1 MITLTENEIRIVLA
15 SAIEDPKIC
24 RVYFNYDPN
33 YFYYFPIAV
42 SKDLFIGANEDDF
55 SIDGYTIR
63 RIKDVISVR
72 IKDDKCLEIDI
83 AEGLLDEINLPEIDI
98 TDWHSAFRALKA
110 IGENIIIEKESSIAD
125 DCQFAIGRIAEV
137 HGDFLLLR
145 EFDAEGNWL
154 YDNTIITF
162 SAITSVTIN
171 SRYVRVFSKYLPTC
185 PEE

>member
-1 MITLTENEIRIVLA
+1 VITLTENEIRIVLA

-24 RVYFNYDPN
+24 RVYFDYDPN

-63 RIKDVISVR
+63 RIKDVVSVK

-83 AEGLLDEINLPEIDI
+83 AEGLLDELDLPEIDI
-98 TDWHSAFRALKA
+98 TDWHSAFKSLKA

-125 DCQFAIGRIAEV
+125 DCQFAIGRITEV

-154 YDNTIITF
+154 YDNTIIPF

-171 SRYVRVFSKYLPTC
+171 SRYVRVFSKYLPPC
-185 PEE
+185 PEI

>member
-1 MITLTENEIRIVLA
+1 MTLTENEIRIVLA

-33 YFYYFPIAV
+33 YFYYFPLAV

-63 RIKDVISVR
+63 RIRDVVNVR

-98 TDWHSAFRALKA
+98 TDWSTTFEALRDM
-110 IGENIIIEKESSIAD
+110 GENIIIEKESSVAE
-125 DCQFAIGRIAEV
+125 DCQFAIGRIVAIFY
-137 HGDFLLLR
+137 DFLLLR

-154 YDNTIITF
+154 CDNTIIPF
-162 SAITSVTIN
+162 SEITSVTIN
-171 SRYVRVFSKYLPTC
+171 SRYVRVFSKYLPPC
-185 PEE
+185 PEK